1 MVSKNLAVREKVYR
15 RLLEAKKGD
24 ESFSDVIERLL
35 EGKRDL
41 MAFAGVFSDDR
52 EFEQAAED
60 MKTVR
65 KKTVLRN

>member
-1 MVSKNLAVREKVYR
+1 MASKNLAVREKVYR
-15 RLLEAKKGD
+15 KLLEAKKGD

-52 EFEQAAED
+52 EFERVAED

>member
-1 MVSKNLAVREKVYR
+1 MVSRNLAVREKVYR
-15 RLLEAKKGD
+15 KLLEAKKGD

-52 EFEQAAED
+52 EFERVAED